1 MMGEM
6 GSKVPMM
13 IKLDESDVAGPMGI
27 RVRSFIESVNRR
39 RAEERAEGARVHAV
53 HPLDDPY
60 KVKYTKRARHDKIAL
75 VPNWANAMCTTTSAS
90 PRKS

>member
-1 MMGEM
+1 MGSFGCGHDAYLTDEIARMMGEM

-39 RAEERAEGARVHAV
+39 RAEERAEAPG
-53 HPLDDPY
+53 
-60 KVKYTKRARHDKIAL
+60 
-75 VPNWANAMCTTTSAS
+75 CTRSIRS
-90 PRKS
+90 RPV